1 MAEQGPPQPWFST
14 RRRPVNWSAL
24 TSIALASV
32 GVVSLLLTQLAEL
45 LIKAAKV
52 VGAWHEFRRSLKP

>member
-1 MAEQGPPQPWFST
+1 M
-14 RRRPVNWSAL
+14 NWSTL

-32 GVVSLLLTQLAEL
+32 GAISLLLTQLANL
-45 LIKAAKV
+45 LTKAAKV